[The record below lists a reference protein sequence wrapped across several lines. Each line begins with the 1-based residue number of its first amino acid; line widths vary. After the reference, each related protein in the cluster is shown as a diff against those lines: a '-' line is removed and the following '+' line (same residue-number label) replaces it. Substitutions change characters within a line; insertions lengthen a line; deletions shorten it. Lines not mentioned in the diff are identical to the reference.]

1 MGGQPLLALSIAA
14 FPEELPTEMLGEILA
29 GADEVVRSA
38 GAILAGGHTI
48 RDEEPKYG
56 LAVVGTVHPA
66 GIWPKSGARPGDALF
81 LTKPLGTGLVLQ
93 AQRDGRAPDG
103 ALEAAVVAMRTLNRD
118 AAEALRPFAP
128 SAVTDVTGFGLLG
141 HSHEMASRSGVR
153 IELDAAAVPALPYAL
168 ELAEAGVRT
177 GGDRR
182 NREYAGPTRR
192 ERGCGCGG
200 RARLRSPD
208 GRRAP
213 RLAAHGQG
221 GSADGHVCGQGARA
235 VQGRPRHR
243 RLGCGVSVNSVD
255 VGEDG
260 RSVVKGVRARAVS
273 ARRFLQLAT
282 VAVFT
287 LWVVVT
293 SGAVVRL
300 TASGLGCDN
309 WPRCGDK
316 PFPERGG
323 HAAIEFGNRIVALVG
338 IVLTLI
344 TWLAARRV
352 AGLPRWVRNVALV
365 TALGTIAQI
374 PLGGVTVLL
383 DLHPVAVMS
392 HFLLALLVVA
402 GAVVVAIEAWIH
414 ASGLARP
421 AGPPWLRAFAAVGVA
436 ACAALVVTGTVAT
449 ASGPHSGGQDI
460 RRLGLGITDT
470 VYVHVRATAVF
481 GIGLL
486 VVGVF
491 LWRLRQELP
500 GIARAAAVLL
510 GVLLVQMT
518 VGEVQYRNA
527 LPWWLVVI
535 HVSLAATIWT
545 LTVAI
550 AYSLHR
556 PAAPLVSA
564 DRR

>member
-1 MGGQPLLALSIAA
+1 M
-14 FPEELPTEMLGEILA
+14 
-29 GADEVVRSA
+29 
-38 GAILAGGHTI
+38 
-48 RDEEPKYG
+48 
-56 LAVVGTVHPA
+56 
-66 GIWPKSGARPGDALF
+66 
-81 LTKPLGTGLVLQ
+81 
-93 AQRDGRAPDG
+93 
-103 ALEAAVVAMRTLNRD
+103 
-118 AAEALRPFAP
+118 
-128 SAVTDVTGFGLLG
+128 
-141 HSHEMASRSGVR
+141 
-153 IELDAAAVPALPYAL
+153 
-168 ELAEAGVRT
+168 
-177 GGDRR
+177 
-182 NREYAGPTRR
+182 
-192 ERGCGCGG
+192 
-200 RARLRSPD
+200 
-208 GRRAP
+208 
-213 RLAAHGQG
+213 
-221 GSADGHVCGQGARA
+221 
-235 VQGRPRHR
+235 
-243 RLGCGVSVNSVD
+243 NSVD